1 MMKRGLA
8 AVALAAA
15 AVLTVPTAALAEPL
29 SYPPADNYITPPAPQ
44 LTPGG
49 TTSVVFSAGSFAPGQ
64 SVSFT
69 LTGWN
74 ASGATLAVFRTVVD
88 SKSFTKAADSQGA
101 LSLAVTLPANASGS
115 YTLTSTSGTW
125 TRSWNIVVAGGGG
138 AGGAGTGTQLA
149 VSGSESNQMLWL
161 WVAGGGL
168 ALAGGAVV
176 VANSVRK
183 QRKLAE

>member
-15 AVLTVPTAALAEPL
+15 AVLTVPTAALAEPM

-44 LTPGG
+44 LVAGG
-49 TTSVVFSAGSFAPGQ
+49 TTSVVFSRGSFAPGQ

-74 ASGATLAVFRTVVD
+74 ASGANLAVFRTVVD
-88 SKSFTKAADSQGA
+88 SKSFTKTADGQGA

-125 TRSWNIVVAGGGG
+125 TRSWNIAVAGGG